1 MSKQKDTRETK
12 SQSQRAKF
20 VKTARELGC
29 EEDEKAFDAA
39 LKKVATTG
47 ASKISKSK
55 PSTSKS

>member
-29 EEDEKAFDAA
+29 EENEEVFDAA
-39 LKKVATTG
+39 LKKVAMTRMIQP
-47 ASKISKSK
+47 SKKEK
-55 PSTSKS
+55 R